1 MSRMSPFPGAAFV
14 SEPISLTRILEAP
27 RERVW
32 REWTEPDR
40 FAAWFGGTAG
50 EVPPSSVAMEV
61 RVGGA
66 WRAVMQT
73 SEGNISW
80 HGEYR
85 ELAEP
90 ERIVFTLSTQPP
102 PSARYALANVA
113 FAELGEGR
121 TEMRFEQRG
130 ALSPGQASV
139 ARYGWARSFER
150 LAERLAAG

>member
-1 MSRMSPFPGAAFV
+1 MSRSVDAASV
-14 SEPISLTRILEAP
+14 TDSISLARVLQAP
-27 RERVW
+27 RDRVW

-40 FAAWFGGTAG
+40 FADWFGGVEG
-50 EVPPSSVAMEV
+50 EVRLSSVAMDV
-61 RVGGA
+61 QVGGR
-66 WRAVMQT
+66 WRAVMCT

-102 PSARYALANVA
+102 PNARYALVSVA
-113 FAELGEGR
+113 FAEVGEGR
-121 TEMRFEQRG
+121 TEMRFEQHSS
-130 ALSPGQASV
+130 LSPAQSSV
-139 ARYGWARSFER
+139 ARYGWARSFDR

>member
-1 MSRMSPFPGAAFV
+1 MHAASV
-14 SEPISLTRILEAP
+14 TDPISLARVLQAP

-40 FAAWFGGTAG
+40 FADWFGGTAG
-50 EVPPSSVAMEV
+50 EVSPSSVAMDV
-61 RVGGA
+61 RIGGA
-66 WRAVMQT
+66 WRAVMCT

-90 ERIVFTLSTQPP
+90 ERIVFTLSTEPP
-102 PSARYALANVA
+102 PSARYALVSVA
-113 FAELGEGR
+113 FAEVGEGR
-121 TEMRFEQRG
+121 TGMRFEQNCS
-130 ALSPGQASV
+130 LSPAQASV
-139 ARYGWARSFER
+139 ARYGWTRSFDR